1 MIPVLIAAFV
11 QAYFLGSIP
20 FGLLAGRLRGLDIR
34 KVGSG
39 NIGATN
45 VWRTLGWQWGLPTF
59 LCDFG
64 KGLVAVVIAR
74 HLAAAWIP
82 NAAPDDLNYAGISA
96 AIACILG
103 HSFPIWL
110 GFKGGKGV
118 ATSLGVIIGM
128 MPLAGLSIF
137 AVWGLV
143 LWISR
148 YVSVASIIAAFSL
161 PIFVVVYL
169 FIGHMQGW
177 ATFYFSVAAALLV
190 ILRHRANIRRL
201 IAGTENRIGSRKA
214 AAGATPETAAPESPD
229 EHE

>member
-1 MIPVLIAAFV
+1 MITVLVAAFV

-74 HLAAAWIP
+74 HLADAWIP

-128 MPLAGLSIF
+128 MPLAGISIF
-137 AVWGLV
+137 GIWGLV

-161 PIFVVVYL
+161 PIFVIGYL
-169 FIGHMQGW
+169 FAGYMHGW

-201 IAGTENRIGSRKA
+201 LAGTESRIGARKA
-214 AAGATPETAAPESPD
+214 AAEAAPEAGAPD
-229 EHE
+229 SSENE